1 MNMPTIWNISCTAS
15 AQTTARTGRPAAAK
29 SGLARK
35 NCTPNPLNR
44 MHAKKNGNVIR
55 RTRVDGYRE
64 GKQIHHPTFGQGI
77 VEKIDRMENITILT
91 IRFGETQKRFDID
104 WVRKH
109 CE

>member
-1 MNMPTIWNISCTAS
+1 
-15 AQTTARTGRPAAAK
+15 
-29 SGLARK
+29 
-35 NCTPNPLNR
+35 